1 MVCWAERERLPAL
14 PGPALVVLMF
24 RSRYLLS
31 GEWRVDILRSVG
43 PGAGPEEAGADNIP
57 YHLLKG
63 QAVLFVHRH
72 EERRE
77 HDPQHEEHGPGPADR
92 PTGQQIDGDPHQPA
106 ASETNELPLGEVE
119 RQLGLDPG
127 QVIGD
132 IHIGYGKSLLSVP
145 RPSGLVVASS
155 TSLASAS
162 GESSL
167 VSLLL
172 LSPQNP

>member
-1 MVCWAERERLPAL
+1 MVCWAERERLPSLA
-14 PGPALVVLMF
+14 GPALLVLMF

-31 GEWRVDILRSVG
+31 GERRVDILRSVG
-43 PGAGPEEAGADNIP
+43 PGAGPEEAGADDVP
-57 YHLLKG
+57 HHFLKG
-63 QAVLFVHRH
+63 QAVLFIHRH

-77 HDPQHEEHGPGPADR
+77 HDPQHEEHGPGAPHR
-92 PTGQQIDGDPHQPA
+92 PTGQQIDRDSHQPA
-106 ASETNELPLGEVE
+106 AAEANKLPLGEVE
-119 RQLGLDPG
+119 RQLSLDPG

-132 IHIGYGKSLLSVP
+132 IHIGYGRSLLSAS